1 MFTPHLVVVRL
12 ANVKYVLVVRLRFRV
27 RLQMYIVFTPH
38 LVVVRLAYVK
48 YVLVVRLRFRV
59 RLQMYMVF
67 TPHLVVVRLA
77 CVKYVW
83 LCDYNSE
90 LDFRC
95 IWCLHHCILLSFVW
109 LM

>member
-1 MFTPHLVVVRL
+1 MFTPHLVV
-12 ANVKYVLVVRLRFRV
+12 A
-27 RLQMYIVFTPH
+27 
-38 LVVVRLAYVK
+38 RLAYVK

-83 LCDYNSE
+83 LCGYVSE
-90 LDFRC
+90 LDFRIGVNTAFC
-95 IWCLHHCILLSFVW
+95 CRSFGLCEVCFSCVF
-109 LM
+109 MVPS